1 MTDMPAQNYGSEAST
16 ADFGDPA
23 GKSEADAR
31 GERLKDAVRAAGG
44 ASTVIAKTGIS
55 ESTLGNYQ
63 KGGEMKLSSAI
74 ALAQATGVRL
84 VWLAT
89 GIGPRTD
96 AAAEH
101 VVAPPAKPPAPSPLL
116 SDRVDLEKLVPAYRA
131 ALQVEKEPEAIM
143 RLTLR
148 FHDVLAAQEA
158 NAERDTTADSHH
170 APQRVKTP

>member
-1 MTDMPAQNYGSEAST
+1 MPAENYGSEGSAS
-16 ADFGDPA
+16 DFGDPA

-44 ASTVIAKTGIS
+44 PSTVIAKTGIS

-96 AAAEH
+96 AGAEQAAT
-101 VVAPPAKPPAPSPLL
+101 PPAKPPAPSPLL
-116 SDRVDLEKLVPAYRA
+116 SDRVDMEKLVPAYRA
-131 ALQVEKEPEAIM
+131 ALQVEKEPEAVM

-148 FHDVLAAQEA
+148 FHDVLAAQEETA
-158 NAERDTTADSHH
+158 ARATTADN
-170 APQRVKTP
+170 PQRPETVKTP